1 MNVEIVAF
9 MLGISLILGFFGL
22 LGFLWGL
29 KNEQFDDENKMM
41 EGVLFDTPEDLN
53 KVANQHQKH
62 DFLQELDSQIT
73 QSQNKKE
80 S

>member
-1 MNVEIVAF
+1 MSVEIVAF

-29 KNEQFDDENKMM
+29 KNGQFDDENKMM

-53 KVANQHQKH
+53 KIANQHQKH
-62 DFLQELDSQIT
+62 DFLQDIDSQT
-73 QSQNKKE
+73 TKPQSKSE
-80 S
+80 

>member
-1 MNVEIVAF
+1 MNVEIIAF
-9 MLGISLILGFFGL
+9 MLGISLVLGFFGL

-29 KNEQFDDENKMM
+29 KNGQFDDENKMM
-41 EGVLFDTPEDLN
+41 EGVLFFFFLDLN
-53 KVANQHQKH
+53 KIANQHQKH

>member
-1 MNVEIVAF
+1 MSVEIVAF

-29 KNEQFDDENKMM
+29 KNGQFDDENKMM

-53 KVANQHQKH
+53 KIANQQQKH
-62 DFLQELDSQIT
+62 DFLQDIDSQT
-73 QSQNKKE
+73 TTSKNK
-80 S
+80 ST

>member
-1 MNVEIVAF
+1 MSVEIVAF

-29 KNEQFDDENKMM
+29 KNGQFDDENKMM

-53 KVANQHQKH
+53 KIANQHQKH
-62 DFLQELDSQIT
+62 DFLQDIDSQMAK
-73 QSQNKKE
+73 SQTKE
-80 S
+80 A

>member
-1 MNVEIVAF
+1 LSVEIVAF

-29 KNEQFDDENKMM
+29 KNGQFDDENKMM

-53 KVANQHQKH
+53 KIANQHQKH
-62 DFLQELDSQIT
+62 DFLQDIDSQT
-73 QSQNKKE
+73 TKPQSKSE
-80 S
+80 